1 MNLMNFF
8 SGNQANP
15 FAQPQPVAPAPG
27 MPPQAPAQP
36 AVPQPRNPAD
46 NGFANNPAGN
56 GSALQ
61 QGATAPVPGQN
72 NSSPLDQFSALFHND
87 PNKPDTNPLDAL
99 TKPVIEADFA
109 KLQEQVTA
117 ANMVGQ
123 VSPELF
129 QKAMQGDVASFTQIM
144 NQVAQSAFLQAA
156 KFSHG
161 IVESGIQTYNGRV
174 EKALPSRFQDFQ
186 ARVAMETANPAL
198 AHEAAK
204 PVVEALRQ
212 LAIAKNP
219 NATPQQIAEQVQQ
232 YFKSL
237 QAPEATSQQP
247 QQHRDPLTGNL
258 LKAEAQPQAWNDWF
272 AGRSQ

>member
-8 SGNQANP
+8 SGNAANP
-15 FAQPQPVAPAPG
+15 FTAPAAPVATAPAPG
-27 MPPQAPAQP
+27 MPPQAPP

-61 QGATAPVPGQN
+61 QGASAPQPGQN

-87 PNKPDTNPLDAL
+87 PTKTEVNPLDAL

-109 KLQEQVTA
+109 KLKEQVTA
-117 ANMVGQ
+117 ANLVGQ

-144 NQVAQSAFLQAA
+144 NQVAQQAFLEAA
-156 KFSHG
+156 RFSHG

-198 AHEAAK
+198 AHEAAR

-219 NATPQQIAEQVQQ
+219 NASPQQIAEQVQQ

-237 QAPEATSQQP
+237 QAPEAP
-247 QQHRDPLTGNL
+247 QAPTPQRDPLTGNL
-258 LKAEAQPQAWNDWF
+258 LQAAPEQQAWGDWF
-272 AGRSQ
+272 SGR